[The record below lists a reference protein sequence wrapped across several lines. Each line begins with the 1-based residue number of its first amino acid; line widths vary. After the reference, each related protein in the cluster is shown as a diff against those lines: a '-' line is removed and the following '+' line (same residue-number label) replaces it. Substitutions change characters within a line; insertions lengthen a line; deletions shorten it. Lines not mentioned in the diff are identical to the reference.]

1 MTMSRALF
9 ALPAACLLV
18 VPASASAQPRQSP
31 GVPTASPV
39 SASIDQSLVGE
50 WELAEVERLG
60 AIDDFGAAVD
70 EMNVEFGVDGQAHIL
85 LEIEQDQDTMARE
98 RTFRFTT
105 LDGRIVPDQG
115 APVSYEIIGQDDIRL
130 LTPDGLVVHL
140 HRTASAEFAAE

>member
-18 VPASASAQPRQSP
+18 VPVGAKAQSRQSP
-31 GVPTASPV
+31 GVPMSAPV
-39 SASIDQSLVGE
+39 SAAIDPALVGE
-50 WELAEVERLG
+50 WELLEVERLG
-60 AIDDFGAAVD
+60 TIDDFGAAVD
-70 EMNVEFGVDGQAHIL
+70 EMSVEFSVDGGAHVM
-85 LEIEQDQDTMARE
+85 LEIEQDRDTMARE

-115 APVSYEIIGQDDIRL
+115 APVAYEIIGQDDIRL

-140 HRTASAEFAAE
+140 HRADDSIAQR